1 MDKKL
6 PLPMLYFIIAERDNN
21 DWDDKSM
28 LTDLNILD
36 WTWDRLTLQ
45 NLLSMSAGILFYS
58 VCNWRKCLSVLSTV
72 VLTR

>member
-1 MDKKL
+1 MDIKL

-36 WTWDRLTLQ
+36 
-45 NLLSMSAGILFYS
+45 
-58 VCNWRKCLSVLSTV
+58 
-72 VLTR
+72 